1 MSFRILGPLE
11 VIADGTPMETGSPMQ
26 RTVLAMLL
34 AHARQVVSADRLIDE
49 LWGEGPP
56 GSARHSLQTYVSNL
70 RRQFREAGLEARRLE
85 TRSPGYVLHIE
96 PDELDASRF
105 ERLLAAARTADD
117 QRALTLLDEALDLWR
132 GAAFAEFAHRDVFH
146 IQAIRLE
153 ELRLSA
159 VEQRLERL
167 QRLGRDEEVIPEVE
181 ALIAAEPLRERP
193 RAIAMRAL
201 NNMGRQPDALRM
213 YGDYRKLLGEELGV
227 EPSKELQRLEMS
239 VLGDEIDK
247 PQGPMWNSLVVEMP
261 EMSLGTF
268 DRAPGETVTYGIFG
282 DGPVLVKPQGHFS
295 SLDLVAAGLD
305 YRRSALF
312 ARLAS
317 EFRVVTHDRYGVGL
331 SKGPVKDF
339 SHETS
344 VAELVGLIE
353 HLDLRDITMFGES
366 AAGSLVVAATAQI
379 PDRVARLI
387 LLGCCASAPNIYGQ
401 GIRDHFVPLVRESWG
416 VATTWLSS
424 THFPGA
430 RAEVHDADARLQR
443 RSATNDVAAGYLEQ
457 YLESDVTHLLPR
469 IEVPA
474 LILHYRGD
482 RATPLA
488 AGQQFAKGLP
498 NAQMIPLEGDSHTPP
513 HEDIEKVAS
522 MVVRFVRE
530 TE

>member
-1 MSFRILGPLE
+1 M
-11 VIADGTPMETGSPMQ
+11 VADGSPVETGSPMQ

-34 AHARQVVSADRLIDE
+34 AHPRQVVSADRLIDE
-49 LWGEGPP
+49 LWGEDAPTGA
-56 GSARHSLQTYVSNL
+56 SHSLQTYVSNL
-70 RRQFREAGLEARRLE
+70 RRLLRDAGLGTQRVR
-85 TRSPGYVLHIE
+85 TTSPGYLIDVE
-96 PDELDASRF
+96 PNELDASRF
-105 ERLLAAARTADD
+105 EKLLASARTADD
-117 QRALTLLDEALDLWR
+117 GQALALLDEALALWR
-132 GAAFAEFAHRDVFH
+132 GSAFAEFADRDAFH
-146 IQAIRLE
+146 IEAIRLE
-153 ELRLSA
+153 EFRLSA

-167 QRLGRDEEVIPEVE
+167 QRLGRNEEVIPEVE

-193 RAIAMRAL
+193 RALAMRAL
-201 NNMGRQPDALRM
+201 SSVGRQPDALRM
-213 YGDYRKLLGEELGV
+213 YGAFRKLLEEELGV
-227 EPSKELQRLEMS
+227 EPSKDLQKLELSILR
-239 VLGDEIDK
+239 DETDE
-247 PQGPMWNSLVVEMP
+247 PQASTWRSLVVEMP

-282 DGPVLVKPQGHFS
+282 DGPALVKPQGHFS

-312 ARLAS
+312 ARLARD
-317 EFRVVTHDRYGVGL
+317 FQVVTHDRYGVGL
-331 SKGPVKDF
+331 SKGPVNDF
-339 SHETS
+339 SHESS

-366 AAGSLVVAATAQI
+366 AAGSLVVAATAAI

-387 LLGCCASAPNIYGQ
+387 LLGCCASARSIYDQ

-430 RAEVHDADARLQR
+430 RAEVHAADARLQR

-457 YLESDVTHLLPR
+457 YFDSDVTSLLPE
-469 IEVPA
+469 IEVPV

-482 RATPLA
+482 RSTPLA

-498 NAQMIPLEGDSHTPP
+498 NARMIPLEGDSHTPP
-513 HEDIEKVAS
+513 HEDVEKVAS
-522 MVVRFVRE
+522 MIVRFVEE
-530 TE
+530 T